1 GLIMKILA
9 YSHRKDETEYFKEFS
24 KKYNVDIVLTDEE
37 PNMETV
43 NLSKGIEYISI
54 ITTPILPVP
63 KTPTVRFLSS
73 FP

>member
-1 GLIMKILA
+1 MKILA
-9 YSHRKDETEYFKEFS
+9 YSHRKDETEFFKEFS

-54 ITTPILPVP
+54 ITTPIHEELLKNLKNMV
-63 KTPTVRFLSS
+63 
-73 FP
+73 